1 MNHETPIFDSEKL
14 PPRRFSVRRVVAL
27 PSHMEIGEYAAHAQ
41 RDVANQLA
49 QQILADVKF
58 FSLKATNDGGLQIV
72 EITASCMVLTNE
84 ECFELARAK
93 FKEGVLHARHFMPM
107 GKL

>member
-1 MNHETPIFDSEKL
+1 MNHETQIFDSNELAQRK
-14 PPRRFSVRRVVAL
+14 FSVRRVVSL
-27 PSHMEIGEYAAHAQ
+27 PGHMEIGEYAAHAQ
-41 RDVANQLA
+41 RDVVNQLA

-58 FSLKATNDGGLQIV
+58 FSLETTNTDGLQIV
-72 EITASCMVLTNE
+72 EITASCMVLTND